1 MCGEL
6 TRRIIKQMP
15 KDAHVDD
22 STLVDAAAEVP
33 PRLQPFTPAELIACD
48 ACGRPNAPHRAT
60 CIYCGVPLISELKQ
74 TPRSKVPT
82 LRTDP
87 SQDSGLLLVMSETKE
102 ISDDQAARLST
113 LMQVEATVLKSCV
126 SAGGPLPLLRPATV
140 EEAGRLSADLLSA
153 GLMVTSIS
161 ESELGTTGQ
170 FRKIRGLEWGEDS
183 MAAAP
188 KSENDSPVPF
198 TDVLLVVTGRVITN
212 RVEIEEKRRRR
223 STTPVDSR
231 QFIADESVLD
241 IYARPNAAAWRIYA
255 NAFDF
260 SCLGP
265 AKSMTGFANFA
276 ALVNLIGERM
286 PNVVIDDSYY
296 RKRAV
301 LEAVW
306 PVEQSDKSELRLA
319 GRGKLN
325 FSNITTSDNESQFT
339 KYSAL
344 AWAVRAKTLEGAR

>member
-1 MCGEL
+1 MCREL
-6 TRRIIKQMP
+6 VRRIIKHMP

-22 STLVDAAAEVP
+22 LSLLDAAPDLP
-33 PRLQPFTPAELIACD
+33 PRLQPFTPSELIACE
-48 ACGRPNAPHRAT
+48 ACGRPNAPRRAT
-60 CIYCGVPLISELKQ
+60 CIYCGEIL
-74 TPRSKVPT
+74 RSRLEQAPPITVPT
-82 LRTDP
+82 PGTDP
-87 SQDSGLLLVMSETKE
+87 SLDSGLLLVVSETKE
-102 ISDDQAARLST
+102 ISEDQAAGLGA
-113 LMQVEATVLKSCV
+113 LMQVEAKVLKNCL
-126 SAGGPLPLLRPATV
+126 SAGGPLPLLRPATI
-140 EEAGRLSADLLSA
+140 EEAGRLSADLLAA

-161 ESELGTTGQ
+161 EPELGTDIK
-170 FRKIRGLEWGEDS
+170 FRKIRGLELGEDS
-183 MAAAP
+183 ITAAP
-188 KSENDSPVPF
+188 KSENDSAVPL

-231 QFIADESVLD
+231 QFIADESVMD
-241 IYARPNAAAWRIYA
+241 IYARPNASAWRIYA

-306 PVEQSDKSELRLA
+306 PVEQSEKSELRLA

-325 FSNITTSDNESQFT
+325 FSNITTSDNESQFN

-344 AWAVRAKTLEGAR
+344 VWHVRAKMLEGAR